1 MTLNFISASLKK
13 QFSNYCIDGVHH
25 YTRKDNVLIFA
36 HNSGT
41 ERSIHLQEPVI
52 QISDKTPCKV
62 IQNGGGSIA
71 KDFGQLKTRS
81 LQYYKENDQ
90 CRFPPSIYLPENSTR
105 EWAEKL
111 GTILDVTSVKIIVGF
126 QPINYLTLVGL
137 ETNEYP
143 IENATFNN
151 SVIAVNPKKR
161 WLMMSVVTD
170 ATDQTTISTEL
181 SKLNDFL
188 KTVYHVNQSTIQNE
202 VFAIVGILVTPN
214 INSRSTLKNDYPIQ
228 MDQDCDKM
236 FITKMEWDS
245 IQHLKTWV
253 AELFG
258 TTIHSEIKKN
268 SSGNFLFYVE

>member
-1 MTLNFISASLKK
+1 
-13 QFSNYCIDGVHH
+13 
-25 YTRKDNVLIFA
+25 
-36 HNSGT
+36 
-41 ERSIHLQEPVI
+41 
-52 QISDKTPCKV
+52 
-62 IQNGGGSIA
+62 
-71 KDFGQLKTRS
+71 
-81 LQYYKENDQ
+81 
-90 CRFPPSIYLPENSTR
+90 
-105 EWAEKL
+105 
-111 GTILDVTSVKIIVGF
+111 
-126 QPINYLTLVGL
+126 
-137 ETNEYP
+137 
-143 IENATFNN
+143 
-151 SVIAVNPKKR
+151 
-161 WLMMSVVTD
+161 MSVVTD
-170 ATDQTTISTEL
+170 ATDQTTICTEL

-268 SSGNFLFYVE
+268 SLGNFLFYVE